1 MAAVTAAKKPAEKA
15 ADTPVVDGV
24 AAAAEVVPVA
34 PPSPLY
40 ADSVFTSRTLVL
52 PSGRTLAVAR
62 GQVAADDAEALAYL
76 KAHSDFEPVKE

>member
-1 MAAVTAAKKPAEKA
+1 MGTATAAKKPAEKA
-15 ADTPVVDGV
+15 ADTPAVDGV
-24 AAAAEVVPVA
+24 AAAAVVAPVA
-34 PPSPLY
+34 PQGPLY

-76 KAHSDFEPVKE
+76 KAHPDFEPVKE